1 MRSVSRL
8 PGRLVPV
15 LLVLLAGD
23 LFAQSAVSIDLIVD
37 SLDRLYRSESS
48 YAEME
53 MEVVTPHWERSLS
66 LLAWSEGMDR
76 TFILVTAPAREE
88 GMATLR
94 LEDEMWNYLPNTNTV
109 MRVPPSMMMGSWMG
123 SDFTNDDLVRET
135 SFREDYTFSLIEY
148 DGDGAEEGHYFLR
161 LVPGEGVPV
170 VWGSILCAVRGEDL
184 LPVWMKYYDEHDEL
198 MREMTFSDF
207 TDFSGQT
214 VPATMTLVPAD
225 EEGHRTTVRYDHI
238 EFDLDIDPE
247 IFTLR
252 NLRAGTE

>member
-1 MRSVSRL
+1 MT
-8 PGRLVPV
+8 
-15 LLVLLAGD
+15 
-23 LFAQSAVSIDLIVD
+23 IDQIVD
-37 SLDRLYRSESS
+37 TLDRLYRSESS

-66 LLAWSEGMDR
+66 LLAWSEGMDK

-135 SFREDYTFSLIEY
+135 SFREDYSFTLVDY
-148 DGDGAEEGHYFLR
+148 DGEDGADDYHYLRFVPEED
-161 LVPGEGVPV
+161 VPV
-170 VWGSILCAVRGEDL
+170 VWGSILCAVRREDL

-198 MREMTFSDF
+198 MREMTFSDY
-207 TDFSGQT
+207 TDFSGRSI
-214 VPATMTLVPAD
+214 PATMTLVPTD
-225 EEGHRTTVRYDHI
+225 DEGHRTTVRYGHV

-247 IFTLR
+247 VFTLR
-252 NLRAGTE
+252 NLRASME